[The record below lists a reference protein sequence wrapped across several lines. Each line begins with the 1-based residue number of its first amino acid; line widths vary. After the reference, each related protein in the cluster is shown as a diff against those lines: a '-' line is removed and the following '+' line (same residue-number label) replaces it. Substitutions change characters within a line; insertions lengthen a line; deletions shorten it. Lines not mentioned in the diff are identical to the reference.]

1 MTRRPRLRQA
11 GGQVIGLR
19 TGTDSATAT
28 CVAHDPSVM
37 TPQAD
42 HPHLQ
47 HSTHCPYG
55 QSNLERLHST
65 QPRSRNGQQT
75 RRHRGSWEPRW
86 RLHPDDGI
94 GHVAGHTLS
103 QAHAQPRGAR
113 VRLRA
118 HHLWHSVASTASLF
132 RWYFSLAE
140 LSKLLW
146 SAMAVGRA
154 VTATVTAVP
163 SGPTPPLV

>member
-47 HSTHCPYG
+47 HSTHCPSG

-86 RLHPDDGI
+86 RLPPDNGI
-94 GHVAGHTLS
+94 RHLAGHAPS
-103 QAHAQPRGAR
+103 QAHTQPRGAR
-113 VRLRA
+113 LRLRT
-118 HHLWHSVASTASLF
+118 HHLWHRVESTTSSTFAL
-132 RWYFSLAE
+132 FSLAE
-140 LSKLLW
+140 FSRLLW
-146 SAMAVGRA
+146 SAIALERA

-163 SGPTPPLV
+163 SGPTAL